1 MGDGYEDPYE
11 GLVTRNKMIKRP
23 DWLAVGVATLSIA
36 TQVGAWMWW
45 GGRLSQRVDTI
56 EHTQQRQGEQLNE
69 LSRDNAKQDTALGV
83 TGQQYADI
91 IRRLD
96 GIERKLD
103 KR

>member
-1 MGDGYEDPYE
+1 MADGYEDPYE
-11 GLVTRNKMIKRP
+11 GITRKKMIKRP
-23 DWLAVGVATLSIA
+23 DWLAVGVAVLSII
-36 TQVGAWMWW
+36 TTLGAWVWW
-45 GGRLSQRVDTI
+45 GGRLSQRVDTL
-56 EHTQQRQGEQLNE
+56 EMMQQRQEVQLSE
-69 LSRDNAKQDTALGV
+69 LNRDNARRDTAIAV

>member
-1 MGDGYEDPYE
+1 MADGYYDPSE
-11 GLVTRNKMIKRP
+11 EVITRKRMIKRP
-23 DWLAVGVATLSIA
+23 DWLAVGVAALSIV

-45 GGRLSQRVDTI
+45 GGRLSQRVDTL
-56 EHTQQRQGEQLNE
+56 EVNQQRQGDQLNE
-69 LSRDNAKQDTALGV
+69 FSRDNAKQDTALGV

>member
-1 MGDGYEDPYE
+1 MADGYEDPYD
-11 GLVTRNKMIKRP
+11 GITRKKMVKRP

-45 GGRLSQRVDTI
+45 GGRLSQRVDSL
-56 EHTQQRQGEQLNE
+56 EDTQKEQARQLNE
-69 LSRDNAKQDTALGV
+69 FNRDNAKQDTALGV

-96 GIERKLD
+96 RLDAKLD

>member
-1 MGDGYEDPYE
+1 
-11 GLVTRNKMIKRP
+11 MIKRP
-23 DWLAVGVATLSIA
+23 DWLAVAVATLSII

-45 GGRLSQRVDTI
+45 GGRLSQRVDTL
-56 EHTQQRQGEQLNE
+56 EDNQKHQEERLNE
-69 LSRDNAKQDTALGV
+69 FGRDNAKQDTALGV

>member
-1 MGDGYEDPYE
+1 
-11 GLVTRNKMIKRP
+11 MIKRP
-23 DWLAVGVATLSIA
+23 DWLAVGVAVLSII
-36 TQVGAWMWW
+36 TTLGAWVWW

-56 EHTQQRQGEQLNE
+56 EAAQQRQEMQLNE
-69 LSRDNAKQDTALGV
+69 FNRDNAKQDTALGI